1 MKSEWEA
8 MVEGQSQVSINIS
21 LEYVHEVSFK
31 LLISFC
37 LDLTVK
43 SIDPNDPIA
52 VEAMLELSTKRR
64 ATGCTGMNATS
75 SRSHSVFTLNMT
87 ARHEEMNQ
95 TLSGSLNLVDL
106 AGSERLAPDAIGQR
120 AEETNSINK
129 SLSSLTDVST
139 AIGQNDSYVPFCNSK
154 LTYLLQPT
162 LSGDGMACMSEYI
175 VNT

>member
-1 MKSEWEA
+1 
-8 MVEGQSQVSINIS
+8 
-21 LEYVHEVSFK
+21 
-31 LLISFC
+31 
-37 LDLTVK
+37 
-43 SIDPNDPIA
+43 
-52 VEAMLELSTKRR
+52 
-64 ATGCTGMNATS
+64 
-75 SRSHSVFTLNMT
+75 
-87 ARHEEMNQ
+87 MNQ

-139 AIGQNDSYVPFCNSK
+139 AIGQNDSYVPFRNSK